1 MADLRDKSINN
12 GGRIDAISK
21 IMGGMSFSGNA
32 QPTTVGAQNAW
43 VVVGAGAV
51 GHSTYTS
58 VVPVTDNPQFTITG
72 AVTNL
77 QKLVYSAG
85 KTGSYVNI
93 NFGITALIP
102 GGGTISTVEYRLR
115 KTDASSTTST
125 VATGSVGAA
134 VLAFRFPAETSTI
147 ATISPGDQF
156 FIEIENITANQNVT
170 VYEAHII
177 ISQ

>member
-1 MADLRDKSINN
+1 M
-12 GGRIDAISK
+12 
-21 IMGGMSFSGNA
+21 
-32 QPTTVGAQNAW
+32 GAQNAW
-43 VVVGAGAV
+43 VAVGAGAV
-51 GHSTYTS
+51 GHTAYTR
-58 VVPVTDNPQFTITG
+58 VVPVTDNPQFTVN
-72 AVTNL
+72 AVAADL
-77 QKLVYSAG
+77 QRLTYSAG
-85 KTGSYVNI
+85 KTASYVNI

-115 KTDASSTTST
+115 KIDADSVTST

-147 ATISPGDQF
+147 ATISPGDRF

-170 VYEAHII
+170 IYEAHII